1 MSEVTLEAQVGREI
15 GSATTRRLRREGK
28 IPGVIYGHGTEPL
41 PIAVDGPALR
51 VALSGEAGLNQ
62 LLTIKA
68 DGREILAMARDLQ
81 RHPVRN
87 NVTHIDFLVV
97 DRDEKVTVEV
107 TLTIIGDAVDVR
119 HADGT
124 VDQQVF
130 AINVIARPADIPTMI
145 EVDISKLNI
154 GENIKVGEVILPPG
168 VEHGSDLEMAI
179 VTANSARA
187 VVEASTEGEDA
198 AEAAATAAAAPEAA
212 ASAE

>member
-1 MSEVTLEAQVGREI
+1 
-15 GSATTRRLRREGK
+15 
-28 IPGVIYGHGTEPL
+28 
-41 PIAVDGPALR
+41 
-51 VALSGEAGLNQ
+51 
-62 LLTIKA
+62 
-68 DGREILAMARDLQ
+68 
-81 RHPVRN
+81 
-87 NVTHIDFLVV
+87 
-97 DRDEKVTVEV
+97 
-107 TLTIIGDAVDVR
+107 TIIGDAVDVR

-154 GENIKVGEVILPPG
+154 GENIKVGDVILPPG